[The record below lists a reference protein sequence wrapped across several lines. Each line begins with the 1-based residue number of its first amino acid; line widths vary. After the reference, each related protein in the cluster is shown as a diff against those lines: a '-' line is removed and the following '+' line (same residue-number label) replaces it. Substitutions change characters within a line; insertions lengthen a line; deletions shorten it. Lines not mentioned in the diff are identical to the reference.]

1 MSVINQMLQDLEK
14 RADGDG
20 THAGARYTQAG
31 VAAPSARRGGA
42 KWWLVFLLIALLA
55 GGMFLAQ
62 SRRQTVE
69 LESKQVSVKE
79 SALKSDLPATQNLA
93 SGVSVIELQHQSLSL
108 SELGLRLKLST
119 QVNPANLVKNLETNN
134 QPIDVTS
141 SIPKALPTSAPITP
155 VDSIKAEKESL
166 KTATSLEHEKTRNQT
181 VVSEKQATAP
191 VIMVKEISEQQR
203 AETEYRQATIYQQQ
217 GRANEAILSLQ
228 NALKLDSLHAPARQL
243 LISLLLENKRH
254 EDAIRELKQGLVIE
268 PSQLNFSMI
277 LARLLVERAKLNE
290 AIDTLQRNQ
299 NLAQDRPDYLAFL
312 AALQQKIGRHQDAVQ
327 LYRQALKKHPHNGVW
342 WMGLG
347 ISLQAEGKASEA
359 IEAYQQAKQQSGLS
373 AELQAFVEQKIVN
386 LQK

>member
-14 RADGDG
+14 RAEDDSS
-20 THAGARYTQAG
+20 HSSARYIQAG
-31 VAAPSARRGGA
+31 VAVPSSHRSGT
-42 KWWLVFLLIALLA
+42 KLWIVFLLIAVLTGGTLLVVSRW
-55 GGMFLAQ
+55 Q
-62 SRRQTVE
+62 SAAFV
-69 LESKQVSVKE
+69 SKQALVNE
-79 SALKSDLPATQNLA
+79 SALKSDSRFTPNL
-93 SGVSVIELQHQSLSL
+93 VSDVTAIELQNQSPSL
-108 SELGLRLKLST
+108 REMGLRLKLST
-119 QVNPANLVKNLETNN
+119 QVNTAALVTKPKLDK
-134 QPIDVTS
+134 PIDITPSV
-141 SIPKALPTSAPITP
+141 PKALSISAPIN
-155 VDSIKAEKESL
+155 SIESINTNKESL
-166 KTATSLEHEKTRNQT
+166 KTATSSELESTRNQAKL
-181 VVSEKQATAP
+181 SEKQATEP
-191 VIMVKEISEQQR
+191 TTMIKEVSEQQR
-203 AETEYRQATIYQQQ
+203 AETEFRQATIYQQQ

-228 NALKLDSLHAPARQL
+228 NALKLDSLHTPARQL

>member
-14 RADGDG
+14 RAEGDS

-31 VAAPSARRGGA
+31 VAAPNARRGVA
-42 KWWLVFLLIALLA
+42 KLWLVFLLIALLA
-55 GGMFLAQ
+55 GGMFLVQ

-69 LESKQVSVKE
+69 LELKQVSVKE
-79 SALKSDLPATQNLA
+79 SVLNSDLPATQNLA
-93 SGVSVIELQHQSLSL
+93 SGVSAIELQHQSPSL

-119 QVNPANLVKNLETNN
+119 QVNPANLVKNLETNK
-134 QPIDVTS
+134 PIDVTS
-141 SIPKALPTSAPITP
+141 SIPKALPTSASITP
-155 VDSIKAEKESL
+155 MDLIKTEKESR
-166 KTATSLEHEKTRNQT
+166 KTVTSLEEEKTRNQT

-347 ISLQAEGKASEA
+347 ISLQAEGKVSEA